1 MSPAASRIATGFG
14 NRELSW
20 LAFDERVLEEAAD
33 PTTPLL
39 ERAKFAAIAAA
50 NLDEFFMVRVAGLHQ
65 EVADGRMAPDPSGL
79 SPARQLEA
87 ISERAHALSSL
98 CTIDADE
105 LLPRSRTQAF
115 GRRVDESIRVRA
127 RRSRVLAT
135 SWFRSHAV
143 RDRYVAALSHPG
155 LAESY
160 AAVRLHPVPGHDERG
175 SRLCRCQA
183 VRLGSSRSL
192 AARPARLFCLKS

>member
-1 MSPAASRIATGFG
+1 MATGFG

-50 NLDEFFMVRVAGLHQ
+50 NLDEFFMVRVAGLQQ

-87 ISERAHALSSL
+87 ISGRAHALSAAVYEL
-98 CTIDADE
+98 TRTE
-105 LLPRSRTQAF
+105 LLPALADAGIRIAAWDEIDQGPRAALSAF
-115 GRRVDESIRVRA
+115 FANELVPRP
-127 RRSRVLAT
+127 
-135 SWFRSHAV
+135 HAV
-143 RDRYVAALSHPG
+143 RDRHVAAISHAG
-155 LAESY
+155 VAES
-160 AAVRLHPVPGHDERG
+160 
-175 SRLCRCQA
+175 LCR
-183 VRLGSSRSL
+183 S
-192 AARPARLFCLKS
+192 AAASCAGRR